1 MPVAVLS
8 EAIQSMD
15 GKSVVFVRVGD
26 GFVTQPVQTGRSD
39 GTRTEILSGLKA
51 GTPYAA
57 AGSFVLKAEIGK
69 GSAEHAH

>member
-1 MPVAVLS
+1 MERAP
-8 EAIQSMD
+8 
-15 GKSVVFVRVGD
+15 KSC
-26 GFVTQPVQTGRSD
+26 
-39 GTRTEILSGLKA
+39 LALKA